1 MKYRGIE
8 LIESKSSGLLS
19 FRYDNKLYRGFW
31 GLGEAKP
38 KIDEIKSAERE
49 RHDRVVRNEKIMHK
63 LLKSLG
69 FGKSFEVE
77 VDVSDFAYTGVKQK
91 IETRELRQV
100 RVSGNKIL
108 FSAVDGKK

>member
-31 GLGEAKP
+31 DLAAAKLR
-38 KIDEIKSAERE
+38 IDEIKSAERE
-49 RHDRVVRNEKIMHK
+49 RHNRVVRNEKIMHK
-63 LLKSLG
+63 LLKSLD

-77 VDVSDFAYTGVKQK
+77 IDVSDFAFTGFKKAV
-91 IETRELRQV
+91 ETRELHQI

-108 FSAVDGKK
+108 FSAVKKK